1 MELLRIESLKKEYV
15 TGNEKLE
22 VLKDVNLIITKGETI
37 AITGESGSGKT
48 TILNLVG
55 GLDTASTGKILFNDN
70 EKAID
75 ITGLKEEQL
84 TGYRRDVIG
93 FIFQFHFLLKDFT
106 AIENVMMPSFI
117 AGKTKDE
124 EYDQALKLIKDVGV
138 EHRKDAYP
146 SELSGGEKQRLAVAR
161 ALMNDS
167 KIIIAD
173 EPTGNLDERNSGIV
187 EDLLFNVVEKYN
199 KTLLLVTHDRKL
211 AKRANRHF
219 ELIHGVLVEK

>member
-1 MELLRIESLKKEYV
+1 MELLKIKALKKEYI
-15 TGNEKLE
+15 TGSEKLE
-22 VLKDVNLIITKGETI
+22 VLKDVNLVINNGETI

-55 GLDTASTGKILFNDN
+55 GLDIPSKGKIIFCDDN
-70 EKAID
+70 KSID
-75 ITGLKEEQL
+75 ITKLTEEQL
-84 TGYRRDVIG
+84 AGYRRDAVG

-106 AIENVMMPSFI
+106 AIENVMMPSYI
-117 AGKTKDE
+117 AGRAKDTA
-124 EYDQALKLIKDVGV
+124 YKQALKLIVDVGV

-146 SELSGGEKQRLAVAR
+146 SELSGGEKQRIAVAR

-187 EDLLFNVVEKYN
+187 EDLLFNVVAKYN
-199 KTLLLVTHDRKL
+199 RTLLLVTHDRNL

-219 ELIHGVLVEK
+219 ELIHGVLVEQ

>member
-1 MELLRIESLKKEYV
+1 MELIRIESLKKEYV
-15 TGNEKLE
+15 TGSEKLE
-22 VLKDVNLIITKGETI
+22 VLKDVNLIITQGETI
-37 AITGESGSGKT
+37 SITGESGSGKT

-55 GLDTASTGKILFNDN
+55 GLDTASAGKILFNDN

-124 EYDQALKLIKDVGV
+124 EYEQALKLIKDVGV

-187 EDLLFNVVEKYN
+187 ENLLFNVVEKYN